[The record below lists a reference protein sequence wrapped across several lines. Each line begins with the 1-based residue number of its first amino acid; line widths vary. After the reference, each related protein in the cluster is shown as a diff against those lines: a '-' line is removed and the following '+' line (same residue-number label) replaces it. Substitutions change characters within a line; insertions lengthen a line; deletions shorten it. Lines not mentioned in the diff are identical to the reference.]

1 MHQRADFDRMLQLKI
16 RIPMDLAAQRFER
29 VVEQILE
36 QDRAIIEGL
45 FPDQILAA
53 LIDLLAQ
60 FREADALRPA
70 AIGAAGQAV
79 VHTEIRS
86 DFITWWPDEP
96 EHPAQR
102 AFLDVIGGLS
112 DYLNRTCFTGIRRS
126 EFLFAVYPPGAHYER
141 HVDDFQ
147 HKNARK
153 FSVIT
158 YLNRDWV
165 PGRGG
170 ELVLYDATGEPRE
183 TIEPIYGRTVIFP
196 SPDVEHEVLPAVA
209 ERWSVTG
216 WLR

>member
-1 MHQRADFDRMLQLKI
+1 MN
-16 RIPMDLAAQRFER
+16 LAAQRFER

-53 LIDLLAQ
+53 LLDRLAHL
-60 FREADALRPA
+60 REENALRPA
-70 AIGAAGQAV
+70 AIGAAGHAV

-86 DFITWWPDEP
+86 EYIKWWPDEP

-102 AFLDVIGGLS
+102 AFLDVVGDLS
-112 DYLNRTCFTGIRRS
+112 DYLNRTCYTGIRRS
-126 EFLFAVYPPGAHYER
+126 EFLFAVYPPGARYER

-158 YLNRDWV
+158 YLNREWV

-170 ELVLYDATGEPRE
+170 ELLLYDAKGEPRE

-196 SPDVEHEVLPAVA
+196 SPVVEHEVLPALS

>member
-1 MHQRADFDRMLQLKI
+1 
-16 RIPMDLAAQRFER
+16 MDLAAQRFER

-53 LIDLLAQ
+53 LLDLLAHL
-60 FREADALRPA
+60 REEDALRPA

-86 DFITWWPDEP
+86 DYIKWWPDEP

-102 AFLDVIGGLS
+102 AFLDVVGDLS
-112 DYLNRTCFTGIRRS
+112 DYLNRTCYTGIRRS

-158 YLNRDWV
+158 YLNREWV

-170 ELVLYDATGEPRE
+170 ELVLYDANGEPRE

-196 SPDVEHEVLPAVA
+196 SPDVEHEVLPAIA
-209 ERWSVTG
+209 ERWSITG